1 MRDAGE
7 PAILAGLTRSVR
19 DEFAVPQD
27 RVFVAGLSAGG
38 AMAAIM
44 GETYPELYAGIG
56 VHSGLAYGSANDVM
70 SAFSAMRGQ
79 AGSGAQPTKRH
90 DGGRNASP
98 RVIVFHGGGDTTVHP
113 ANAERI
119 IASHGGDLARMA
131 RSNHAASGGTRGYS
145 RMVTNGDD
153 GVSRLEC
160 WMVEG
165 AQHAWSGGHASG
177 SYTDPRGPNA
187 SAEMVRFF
195 LEGGAGAGAEIKLI

>member
-1 MRDAGE
+1 MRDTGE
-7 PAILAGLTRSVR
+7 PAILAGLTQSVR
-19 DEFAVPQD
+19 DEFAVPRD

-44 GETYPELYAGIG
+44 GETYPELYAAIG

-79 AGSGAQPTKRH
+79 AGLGARPARR
-90 DGGRNASP
+90 DEGGRDVGP

-119 IASHGGDLARMA
+119 IAGHGGDLARMT
-131 RSNHAASGGTRGYS
+131 RSDHAASGGTRGYS
-145 RMVTNGDD
+145 RMVTNRDD
-153 GVSRLEC
+153 GAPRLEC

-165 AQHAWSGGHASG
+165 AQHAWSGGRASG

-195 LEGGAGAGAEIKLI
+195 LEDGARADA